1 MLPEM
6 EKGYVHIPSDV
17 QEVGRLSTVQGKN
30 VHRGHRQASAV
41 DEAPDVAIKFDKV
54 QVRFLC
60 LNLGRFLLR
69 YVTEVEYIFL
79 AELGVIVKAKLGVHT
94 TKKNKVRQ
102 KPILSK
108 VYEPENSAVSCLS
121 EGVDLNLRCVF
132 FLKDPI

>member
-1 MLPEM
+1 ML
-6 EKGYVHIPSDV
+6 PSDV
-17 QEVGRLSTVQGKN
+17 QEVGRLTTVQGKN

-54 QVRFLC
+54 QVRFLS

-94 TKKNKVRQ
+94 AERKRQ
-102 KPILSK
+102 KKRLHKNRHSRMKCVRTRERRRQLSQR
-108 VYEPENSAVSCLS
+108 
-121 EGVDLNLRCVF
+121 GG
-132 FLKDPI
+132 